1 MSNMND
7 KAMVLYR
14 ALCNAYMDEENRSYD
29 TKLKFNEEHFE
40 KDITAMLF
48 AVFMIFIRLTK
59 TEMDILEFTHV
70 LNKLAV
76 QNLLENQESD
86 AQ

>member
-1 MSNMND
+1 MNNINN
-7 KAMVLYR
+7 KADVLYR

-29 TKLKFNEEHFE
+29 AKLDYNEEHFE
-40 KDITAMLF
+40 EDITAMLF
-48 AVFMIFIRLTK
+48 AICLIFTRLTK
-59 TEMDILEFTHV
+59 IDMNILEFTHL
-70 LNKLAV
+70 LNSLAV